1 MCDSWQRPFVL
12 QFNMSVK
19 NPKSAKKVKL
29 IFENSDD
36 QQLLQTQAT
45 RVQKQNNKQQNTI
58 IPFLQRLLTW
68 CELGLSNES
77 FFNWD

>member
-1 MCDSWQRPFVL
+1 MRDSWQRPFVL

-19 NPKSAKKVKL
+19 NPKRAKKLKL

-45 RVQKQNNKQQNTI
+45 RVQKQNNKTQL
-58 IPFLQRLLTW
+58 FLF
-68 CELGLSNES
+68 CKDS
-77 FFNWD
+77 

>member
-1 MCDSWQRPFVL
+1 MCDSWQRLFVL

-29 IFENSDD
+29 FFENSDD

-58 IPFLQRLLTW
+58 IP
-68 CELGLSNES
+68 
-77 FFNWD
+77 